1 MAARLMT
8 KAGEGGILASYDTWI
23 GSNLTINFEELEP
36 IMVKGRDQPLAVS
49 PKPSTLNPKP

>member
-49 PKPSTLNPKP
+49 PKP